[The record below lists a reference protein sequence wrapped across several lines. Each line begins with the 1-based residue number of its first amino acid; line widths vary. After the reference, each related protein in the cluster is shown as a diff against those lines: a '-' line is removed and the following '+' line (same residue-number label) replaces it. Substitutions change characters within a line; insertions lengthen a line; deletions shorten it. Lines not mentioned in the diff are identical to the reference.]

1 MSKDQEQTAHE
12 TKNINIIYNTYK
24 KKYILNFKVGIKT
37 EVDIFAVRYL
47 LCSNQNFG
55 EIFIRTKHWQ
65 RTPDISEE
73 ECIRRYP
80 PMEGISEPMD
90 TICR

>member
-55 EIFIRTKHWQ
+55 EIFITKDKALAEDSWYKQ
-65 RTPDISEE
+65 GRV
-73 ECIRRYP
+73 Y
-80 PMEGISEPMD
+80 
-90 TICR
+90 